1 MLEQAEQHYCPGER
15 RRKLSQYGIFQK
27 ETVVFFFCFTAVSYW
42 PSFLCCHKRPHS
54 YQTSHRDSSELPGR
68 HKSPQTATDVEW
80 YRSKAPRGGCSSQTM
95 IFRTRYFE
103 FTQTHR
109 TKKEF
114 TLKLLLQTDY
124 SGNTSED
131 ISEKRDFQKWPGSC
145 MVSETS
151 AKELVAISQN
161 NRSIQTGKAAAVYY
175 GLAQRWLHHVRK
187 HIFTYICWHG
197 VNRDLS
203 R

>member
-1 MLEQAEQHYCPGER
+1 MVSFR
-15 RRKLSQYGIFQK
+15 RRQW
-27 ETVVFFFCFTAVSYW
+27 VFFFCFTAVSYW

-68 HKSPQTATDVEW
+68 HKSPQTATDVKW

-95 IFRTRYFE
+95 KQDISNEIFRIHTNTPHEERIYIKASSADWLFWE
-103 FTQTHR
+103 HEYKWERRLSEMTW
-109 TKKEF
+109 
-114 TLKLLLQTDY
+114 KLTCC
-124 SGNTSED
+124 T
-131 ISEKRDFQKWPGSC
+131 
-145 MVSETS
+145 VSETS

-161 NRSIQTGKAAAVYY
+161 NRTIQTGKAAAVYY